1 MEAYP
6 FSPHSSPKKDLA
18 HNECVFS
25 FILLRNKPKSLDK
38 LVFVILAIFNFLAN
52 SFASIKVSFKLF
64 ASTKQ

>member
-6 FSPHSSPKKDLA
+6 LSPYSSPKKDLD

-25 FILLRNKPKSLDK
+25 FILLPNKPKSLVK
-38 LVFVILAIFNFLAN
+38 LAFVMLAIFNFLAN
-52 SFASIKVSFKLF
+52 SFVSIKVSFKLF